1 MWYNPAGA
9 FTRLA
14 SEGPFRLVFGCE
26 MDEAIQFWLNL
37 QANHV
42 VWEIELG
49 KSVARIQPIKRR
61 P

>member
-1 MWYNPAGA
+1 MVQPGWAL
-9 FTRLA
+9 TRLA

-26 MDEAIQFWLNL
+26 MDAAIQFWLNL
-37 QANHV
+37 QGNHV

-61 P
+61 T